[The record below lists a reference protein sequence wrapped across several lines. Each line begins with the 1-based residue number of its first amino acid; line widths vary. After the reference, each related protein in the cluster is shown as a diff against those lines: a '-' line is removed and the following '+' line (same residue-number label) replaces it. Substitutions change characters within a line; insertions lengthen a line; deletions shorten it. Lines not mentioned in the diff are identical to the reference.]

1 MSRRRRF
8 LRRPAGLGLAH
19 MHPPQPSLPRSI
31 LDGQGALN
39 TSATTIPHVLLPLSS
54 RSWTSDP
61 TPIGHARSLQRAGG
75 ALVQRCSSALC
86 CLRLCGLCDGWMPR
100 SLQNGWYWEEAVG
113 CLSSAIQTP
122 AVNARRQ
129 GIFSGCAGPNTCN
142 ATVPSFMGRRRR
154 RGPPLEQV
162 L

>member
-1 MSRRRRF
+1 MCCCRS
-8 LRRPAGLGLAH
+8 PLAW
-19 MHPPQPSLPRSI
+19 S
-31 LDGQGALN
+31 
-39 TSATTIPHVLLPLSS
+39 
-54 RSWTSDP
+54 SDP

-86 CLRLCGLCDGWMPR
+86 CLRLCGLCDGWMPG

-129 GIFSGCAGPNTCN
+129 GIFSGCAGPNACN
-142 ATVPSFMGRRRR
+142 ATVPALIYGPEEG
-154 RGPPLEQV
+154 GPPLFIPLLSIGVAGHWPGRAGPLPAGSRLDELAAACWSAGWGLGWRQKQAGPV
-162 L
+162 